1 MPFWFWVA
9 FHGGVLVV
17 LAIDLFG
24 FKRKAHVVTIE
35 EATIWSVVWVVL
47 SLGFNLLVWKLLG
60 GQVALDF
67 LTGYVVE
74 YSLSVDNI
82 FVFVLIFAYFR
93 VRRKQQHRIL
103 LWGIIGALLMRG
115 AMIWL
120 GVELVERFDWI
131 LYIFGLFLLLTGVRM
146 LLSRGEEIDL
156 QSNFLLRFFR
166 RKMRVT
172 PNYHGQRFVVKEGG
186 VWMFTPLAVVL
197 LVIDIMDLIFA
208 VDSIPAV
215 FAITQNRFIIY
226 TSNIC
231 AIVGLRSLYF
241 VLAHLIHRF
250 IYLKTGLALVLS
262 FVGAKMIAKHF
273 IDIPNW
279 ASLVIIVAVLATTIF
294 FSMRATRRRAKW
306 RGVRAL
312 RQGSTA

>member
-24 FKRKAHVVTIE
+24 FNRKAHVVSIK
-35 EATIWSVVWVVL
+35 EAAIWSVVWVVL

-67 LTGYVVE
+67 LTGYIVE

-93 VRRKQQHRIL
+93 VRQKDQHRIL

-120 GVELVERFDWI
+120 GIELVERLDWI
-131 LYIFGLFLLLTGVRM
+131 LYVFGLFLLLTGIRM

-156 QSNFLLRFFR
+156 QSNFVLRFFR

-172 PNYHGQRFVVKEGG
+172 SDYHGQRFVVKQDG

-262 FVGAKMIAKHF
+262 FVGAKMIAKRF

-279 ASLVIIVAVLATTIF
+279 ASLVIIVVVLATTIF
-294 FSMRATRRRAKW
+294 FSMRATRRRAKR
-306 RGVRAL
+306 RGVRAP
-312 RQGSTA
+312 RQASTA